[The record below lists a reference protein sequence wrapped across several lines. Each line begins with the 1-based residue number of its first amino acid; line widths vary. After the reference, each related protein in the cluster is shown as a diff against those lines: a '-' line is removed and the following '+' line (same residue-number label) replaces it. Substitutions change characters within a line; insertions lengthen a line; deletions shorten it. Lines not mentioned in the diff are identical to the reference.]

1 MSQIPEFIE
10 TVDEGEIEDEGLSF
24 QEYDITSSPNDFNV
38 KTIVDFIDQG
48 IFKIPVFQRNYVWDM
63 SRASKLIE
71 SSILG
76 LPIPQLFLYEQARNK
91 YLVID
96 GQQRLMSLYY
106 FLKMRFPLADKRN
119 DLREIFD
126 REGHIPSEIFS
137 DDSYFSKF
145 NLKLPSRLPQ
155 EMNKLH
161 GLNYHTLGDL
171 QTTLDLRTIR
181 CVFIKQNFPQEDD
194 SSVFEI
200 FNRLN
205 TGGLN
210 LTPQEIR
217 ISLYPSAFMTM
228 VLQANRDERWRNL
241 IATSQPDL
249 RMRDVE
255 ILLRGFAMLTCSDRY
270 APSMTRFLNKFAK
283 DMQDASDEEIQLLE
297 KIFSA
302 FLDICHDFPTGIF
315 GTKTRFGTT
324 TRKLNISIFE
334 SVFLAAGESGYKDR
348 TGSVYSVCKD
358 KIEELKKD
366 PDFLDAASTK
376 STNTDKVQTRL
387 RRAKKMLIPKELRM
401 N

>member
-155 EMNKLH
+155 EINKLH

-255 ILLRGFAMLTCSDRY
+255 ILLRGL
-270 APSMTRFLNKFAK
+270 
-283 DMQDASDEEIQLLE
+283 
-297 KIFSA
+297 
-302 FLDICHDFPTGIF
+302 CHAH
-315 GTKTRFGTT
+315 
-324 TRKLNISIFE
+324 L
-334 SVFLAAGESGYKDR
+334 
-348 TGSVYSVCKD
+348 
-358 KIEELKKD
+358 
-366 PDFLDAASTK
+366 
-376 STNTDKVQTRL
+376 Q
-387 RRAKKMLIPKELRM
+387 
-401 N
+401 

>member
-1 MSQIPEFIE
+1 MSQTSEFIE

-126 REGHIPSEIFS
+126 RKGNIPSEIFS
-137 DDSYFSKF
+137 NDSYFSKF

-181 CVFIKQNFPQEDD
+181 CVFIKQNFPQE
-194 SSVFEI
+194 
-200 FNRLN
+200 
-205 TGGLN
+205 
-210 LTPQEIR
+210 IR
-217 ISLYPSAFMTM
+217 ISLYPSAFMKM

-241 IATSQPDL
+241 IAISQPDL

-255 ILLRGFAMLTCSDRY
+255 ILLRGFAMLSCSDRY

-315 GTKTRFGTT
+315 GTQK
-324 TRKLNISIFE
+324 RKLNISIFE

-348 TGSVYSVCKD
+348 TGSVYSVCRD